1 MPVKEY
7 VLGLSISDRGVQAIE
22 LERDGTDMTLLAI
35 DEWENTFP
43 FNGKNGDQPRMQ
55 QFQEYLAA
63 FLKVNKV
70 RAKKVCIA
78 LDTARLF
85 LHAIPLEEGIPHPK
99 VAEHLQWEIS
109 IFHPDTPPRDFITDI
124 HVLKEHKEEHWN
136 DVLCVSVLRRDV
148 EEIRQALAPSGL
160 QMEILDADHFSA
172 DEALRRNYPDTYRK
186 YLALVG
192 VKENR
197 LDISLIRN
205 GYLEEYRYQLVQ
217 SNQEIVDQIG
227 RLSRE
232 VAGIYSVTVYGPYLD
247 RDLLVQIRRGAAL
260 LVEALNPLRHVKV
273 SDSLR
278 LADHLSV
285 PSYRFAAAVGAALR
299 QD

>member
-1 MPVKEY
+1 MPAKEY
-7 VLGLSISDRGVQAIE
+7 VLGLSISDRGIQAIE
-22 LERDGTDMTLLAI
+22 LEREGLAMTLLAI

-43 FNGKNGDQPRMQ
+43 FDGANGDPAKLQ

-63 FLKVNKV
+63 FLKVNRV
-70 RAKKVCIA
+70 RARKACVA

-85 LHAIPLEEGIPHPK
+85 LHSLPLEEGIPRPK

-109 IFHPDTPPRDFITDI
+109 LFHPDIPPRDFITDI
-124 HVLKEHKEEHWN
+124 HVLKEHKQEHWN
-136 DVLCVSVLRRDV
+136 DVLSVSVLRRDV
-148 EEIRQALAPSGL
+148 DAIRQALLQAGL
-160 QMEILDADHFSA
+160 QMDILDADHFSA

-186 YLALVG
+186 FLALVG

-205 GYLEEYRYQLVQ
+205 GYLEAYRYLLVQ
-217 SNQEIVDQIG
+217 SNKEIVEQIG

-232 VAGIYSVTVYGPYLD
+232 TAGIYSVTVYGPYLD
-247 RDLLVQIRRGAAL
+247 KDLLVQIRRGASL
-260 LVEALNPLRHVKV
+260 LVEALNPLRHINV

-285 PSYRFAAAVGAALR
+285 PSYRFASAVGAALR